1 MNCRPC
7 WKVRCRCCGAANL
20 SPSFTKHEF
29 FECLALKLVAC
40 RPSLRG
46 EEFCPCTG
54 GTEYIAVGHAFFA
67 LRHLVRTM
75 RLDRNFVNGQ
85 FIEPATDELISVY
98 NPATEALAARVACAS
113 KDEAIAAVNAAAAAQ
128 KSWRKL
134 PAAER
139 AVYLHKL
146 ADALTECAP
155 AIGEALALE
164 SGKSVTDA
172 TNEAIYAGQITRYH
186 AEWARRIEGEV
197 IPSDTPDENLVL
209 HREPIGVVACLIPF
223 NYPVYTFM
231 RKIAPALISGNTV
244 VVRPSN
250 NTPTSAFEIAKA
262 VERAGLPAGVV
273 NILAMSHDVAETVC
287 THPAVGMITLTG
299 SVGAGRKVLEYC
311 KANIAKPSLELG
323 GKTPAIIEPDADL
336 EKAAR
341 ELVASKTTHCGQLC
355 TAIERVYVH
364 ESVHDRFVALLKQH
378 MSAVKSGDRAENPAL
393 MGPLVNDA
401 SRRSI
406 HAMVERAVE
415 AGASVE
421 TGGELPDGKG
431 FFYPATLLSNC
442 RQDMEII
449 QEETFGP
456 IMPVVKYG
464 TLDEALGMAND
475 HQFGLSS
482 VLYTENYRT
491 AMKVANGIE
500 AGELYVNRTPAD
512 PYQGFH
518 AGWKRSGLGGDDG
531 KHGML
536 EFTQTRLVVMKY

>member
-1 MNCRPC
+1 
-7 WKVRCRCCGAANL
+7 
-20 SPSFTKHEF
+20 
-29 FECLALKLVAC
+29 
-40 RPSLRG
+40 
-46 EEFCPCTG
+46 
-54 GTEYIAVGHAFFA
+54 
-67 LRHLVRTM
+67 M
-75 RLDRNFVNGQ
+75 RIDRNFVNGR
-85 FIEPATDELISVY
+85 FIAPASDDRISVR
-98 NPATEALAARVACAS
+98 NPATGAIVA
-113 KDEAIAAVNAAAAAQ
+113 EVAAASDAQAIEAVEAATIAQ
-128 KSWRKL
+128 KAWRKL
-134 PAAER
+134 PSAER
-139 AVYLHKL
+139 AAHLHKL
-146 ADALTECAP
+146 AAALTDCAP
-155 AIGEALALE
+155 AIGAALALE
-164 SGKSVTDA
+164 SGKSVADA
-172 TNEAIYAGQITRYH
+172 TNEAVYAGQIARYH

-223 NYPVYTFM
+223 NYPVYTLM
-231 RKIAPALISGNTV
+231 RKVAPALIAGNTV

-273 NILAMSHDVAETVC
+273 NILAMQHATAEVLC

-299 SVGAGRKVLEYC
+299 SVNAGRKVLDYC
-311 KANIAKPSLELG
+311 KTNIAKPSLELG

-364 ESVHDRFVALLKQH
+364 DSVHDRFVALLREH
-378 MSAVKSGDRAENPAL
+378 MLNVKSGDRVTNPAH
-393 MGPLVNDA
+393 MGPLVNSA
-401 SRRSI
+401 ARASI
-406 HAMVERAVE
+406 HAMVERAV
-415 AGASVE
+415 AQGATLE
-421 TGGELPDGKG
+421 TGGAIPAGDG

-442 RQDMEII
+442 RQDMEIV

-456 IMPVVKYG
+456 VLPVVRYH
-464 TLDEALGMAND
+464 TLDEALAMAND

-482 VLYTENYRT
+482 VLYTENYRA
-491 AMKVANGIE
+491 AMKIANGIE

>member
-1 MNCRPC
+1 
-7 WKVRCRCCGAANL
+7 
-20 SPSFTKHEF
+20 
-29 FECLALKLVAC
+29 
-40 RPSLRG
+40 
-46 EEFCPCTG
+46 
-54 GTEYIAVGHAFFA
+54 
-67 LRHLVRTM
+67 
-75 RLDRNFVNGQ
+75 
-85 FIEPATDELISVY
+85 
-98 NPATEALAARVACAS
+98 
-113 KDEAIAAVNAAAAAQ
+113 
-128 KSWRKL
+128 
-134 PAAER
+134 
-139 AVYLHKL
+139 
-146 ADALTECAP
+146 
-155 AIGEALALE
+155 
-164 SGKSVTDA
+164 
-172 TNEAIYAGQITRYH
+172 
-186 AEWARRIEGEV
+186 
-197 IPSDTPDENLVL
+197 L

-231 RKIAPALISGNTV
+231 RKVAPALIAGNTV

-262 VERAGLPAGVV
+262 VERAGVPAGVV
-273 NILAMSHDVAETVC
+273 NILAMSHATAEEVC

-299 SVGAGRKVLEYC
+299 SVSAGRKVLEYC

-364 ESVHDRFVALLKQH
+364 QSVHDRFVALLKQH
-378 MSAVKSGDRAENPAL
+378 MGAVKSGDRAENPAL

-401 SRRSI
+401 SRQSI
-406 HAMVERAVE
+406 HAMVERAVD
-415 AGASVE
+415 AGAKVE

-431 FFYPATLLSNC
+431 FFYPATLLTSC

-456 IMPVVKYG
+456 IMPVVKYR
-464 TLDEALGMAND
+464 TLDEALAMAND

-491 AMKVANGIE
+491 AMKIANGIE

>member
-1 MNCRPC
+1 
-7 WKVRCRCCGAANL
+7 
-20 SPSFTKHEF
+20 
-29 FECLALKLVAC
+29 
-40 RPSLRG
+40 
-46 EEFCPCTG
+46 
-54 GTEYIAVGHAFFA
+54 
-67 LRHLVRTM
+67 M
-75 RLDRNFVNGQ
+75 RLDRNFANGR
-85 FIEPATDELISVY
+85 FIDAASDERIAVT
-98 NPATEALAARVACAS
+98 NPANGTVIAHVTGASAA
-113 KDEAIAAVNAAAAAQ
+113 EAAAAVDAAAVAQ
-128 KSWRKL
+128 KAWRKL
-134 PAAER
+134 PSAER
-139 AVYLHKL
+139 AAYMQKL
-146 ADALTECAP
+146 ADALTDCAP
-155 AIGEALALE
+155 AIGAALALE
-164 SGKSVTDA
+164 SGKSVDDA

-231 RKIAPALISGNTV
+231 RKVAPALIAGNTV

-262 VERAGLPAGVV
+262 VEKAGLPAGVV
-273 NILAMSHDVAETVC
+273 NILAMNHATAEALC
-287 THPAVGMITLTG
+287 THPKVAMITLTG
-299 SVGAGRKVLEYC
+299 SVGAGRKVLDYC

-323 GKTPAIIEPDADL
+323 GKTPAIIEADADL

-341 ELVASKTTHCGQLC
+341 DLVASKTTHCGQLC
-355 TAIERVYVH
+355 TAIERVYVQ
-364 ESVHDRFVALLKQH
+364 ESVHDRFVALLRKH
-378 MSAVKSGDRAENPAL
+378 MSAVEIGDRSEQPSL
-393 MGPLVNDA
+393 MGPLVNEA
-401 SRRSI
+401 SRQSI
-406 HAMVERAVE
+406 HAMVERAVA
-415 AGASVE
+415 AGATLE
-421 TGGELPDGKG
+421 TGGKVPAGKG
-431 FFYPATLLSNC
+431 FFYPPTLLTNC

-456 IMPVVKYG
+456 IMPVVKYR
-464 TLDEALGMAND
+464 TLDEALEMAND

-482 VLYTENYRT
+482 VLYTENYRG
-491 AMKVANGIE
+491 AMKIANGIE

>member
-1 MNCRPC
+1 MTQT
-7 WKVRCRCCGAANL
+7 KI
-20 SPSFTKHEF
+20 PSMHFRMKPDT
-29 FECLALKLVAC
+29 
-40 RPSLRG
+40 
-46 EEFCPCTG
+46 T
-54 GTEYIAVGHAFFA
+54 GHALPA
-67 LRHLVRTM
+67 HKKKETNM
-75 RLDRNFVNGQ
+75 RLDRNFANGR
-85 FIEPATDELISVY
+85 FLDPAAAAGSADHELIAVY
-98 NPATEALAARVACAS
+98 NPATEALIAHVTAASHADVV
-113 KDEAIAAVNAAAAAQ
+113 AAVDAAAVAQ
-128 KSWRKL
+128 KAWRKL
-134 PAAER
+134 PSTER
-139 AVYLHKL
+139 GAYLHKL

-155 AIGEALALE
+155 DIGAALALE
-164 SGKSVTDA
+164 SGKSVADA
-172 TNEAIYAGQITRYH
+172 TSEAVYAGQITRYH

-197 IPSDTPDENLVL
+197 IPSDSPDENLVL

-231 RKIAPALISGNTV
+231 RKVAPALIAGNTV

-262 VERAGLPAGVV
+262 VEKAGLPAGVV
-273 NILAMSHDVAETVC
+273 NILAMHHATAQALC
-287 THPAVGMITLTG
+287 THPGIGMITLTG

-311 KANIAKPSLELG
+311 KENIAKPSLELG
-323 GKTPAIIEPDADL
+323 GKTPAIIEADADL
-336 EKAAR
+336 ERAAR

-364 ESVHDRFVALLKQH
+364 ESVHDRFVALLKRH
-378 MSAVKSGDRAENPAL
+378 MSAVEFGDRSEQPSL
-393 MGPLVNDA
+393 MGPLVNEA
-401 SRRSI
+401 SRQSI
-406 HAMVERAVE
+406 HAMVERAIA
-415 AGASVE
+415 AGATLE
-421 TGGELPDGKG
+421 TGGELPASAGRKG

-442 RQDMEII
+442 RQDMEIV

-456 IMPVVKYG
+456 VMPVVKYR
-464 TLDEALGMAND
+464 TLDEALDMAND

-482 VLYTENYRT
+482 VLYTENYRN